1 MRKKA
6 QVFFSALFGACIGIL
21 CITKH
26 AKKRIQSIQ
35 DVSDKHL
42 TLYLMLYQW
51 IKLKQDG
58 NSIASYLNRNEYN
71 KIAIYGMS
79 YVAELLIREL
89 SKSNIQVVYGLDRK
103 ITGSF
108 WGVDIYSTDESLP
121 KVDAVIVTAVT
132 FFDDIEKQLAPKVDC
147 PIISLED
154 IILFSGNENVY

>member
-1 MRKKA
+1 
-6 QVFFSALFGACIGIL
+6 
-21 CITKH
+21 
-26 AKKRIQSIQ
+26 
-35 DVSDKHL
+35 
-42 TLYLMLYQW
+42 MLYQW

-58 NSIASYLNRNEYN
+58 NSIASYLNQNGYN